1 MPEDLYGN
9 PDEQALMQGL
19 SAIKFQKEETALQR
33 SMLELDAYKDEQRR
47 KMQAE
52 ELSHQERM
60 QSAALK
66 QQQAEASSSMAL
78 RKQEMEMA
86 AQTEKQRMDLDMQKA
101 QMQQGGF
108 DKKRAA
114 EAEENARSREHNKQ
128 LAVAELRAKG
138 LSGAATTGARSATQG
153 RMSQL
158 RQQYKMHA
166 ANAESAREL
175 YILNEAYANEF
186 GEYMGEQAAQEN
198 AIIRVQEG
206 LDPVDTRLIGEVADQ
221 LMERVDLRNGAD
233 TVVRGQIASLY
244 QGENGIFNILTKG
257 GLARPE
263 AGLRWIGDPLTN
275 LKGGTS
281 LPLGVVIEDLP
292 GVNEIY
298 GYMNQDGLYDPKILP
313 QVSKVSS
320 EEFTQ
325 NAEGVR
331 TGFRNDM
338 LEKVINYVKGKGRVD
353 SRHIQNNRS
362 WEETLLGPTNQ
373 MTKKDYDKWQ
383 AYELLNKSGQSLT
396 PKEQQF
402 LDANRGIVEGAVWN
416 PLFNP
421 DEKTSDMVPYGTEE
435 VLAWETVDGR
445 TAALRHAAHMRK
457 VLNTTSG
464 SAQAGDA
471 MVEVVFELQKAR
483 TLIESDPQSKDK
495 VMEELYQR
503 LDEISTRAGG
513 AVFNYVDSVMDQ
525 MARINEE
532 QLQGTGDGSYTI
544 NDIYGEEGLGDIS
557 DRSVAETNM
566 LIKANSAMYGEYGD
580 LAAMWTEY
588 TGSGDGMKAITPA
601 AMTGVLNGVV
611 STALAGLSAT
621 TLTANVPPGQSGTAP
636 STTVNPVLGMQEF
649 QDALVQ
655 SMITSL
661 IKQGIP
667 ENLAIQHAASMMEY
681 VMNTPSWQSRISMLT
696 EQQGAIGALE
706 ENYKGLGNL
715 MVGHASD
722 RAELDVQLEEAHAQI
737 MKDELTQ
744 LEEQRTKDKDEL
756 DRIAD
761 ELLRGGP

>member
-52 ELSHQERM
+52 ELSQQERM

-78 RKQEMEMA
+78 RKQEMEMT
-86 AQTEKQRMDLDMQKA
+86 AQAEKQRMDLDMQLA

-114 EAEENARSREHNKQ
+114 EAEENSRSREHNKQ

-138 LSGAATTGARSATQG
+138 LSEAATSGTHRTGNGTLANLTSAYQTSMALAGNIREKSGLYRQFQNDYGEAVGRIAAEEATIERIQQG
-153 RMSQL
+153 L
-158 RQQYKMHA
+158 PLVTENLITKV
-166 ANAESAREL
+166 
-175 YILNEAYANEF
+175 
-186 GEYMGEQAAQEN
+186 GEQ
-198 AIIRVQEG
+198 
-206 LDPVDTRLIGEVADQ
+206 LLEVTDY
-221 LMERVDLRNGAD
+221 RNGAD

-338 LEKVINYVKGKGRVD
+338 LEKVINHVKGKGRVD

-445 TAALRHAAHMRK
+445 TAALRHAAHMRN

-464 SAQAGDA
+464 PAKAGDA
-471 MVEVVFELQKAR
+471 LVEVVFELQKAR

-513 AVFNYVDSVMDQ
+513 GVFPYVDSVMDQ

-557 DRSVAETNM
+557 DRSVAKTNM
-566 LIKANSAMYGEYGD
+566 LIKANSALFGEYGD

-588 TGSGDGMKAITPA
+588 TGSGDGMKAMTPA
-601 AMTGVLNGVV
+601 AMQGVLNGVV
-611 STALAGLSAT
+611 NTALAGLSAT
-621 TLTANVPPGQSGTAP
+621 TLTANVPPGQSGPAP
-636 STTVNPVLGMQEF
+636 STTVNPVLGMSEF
-649 QDALVQ
+649 QDALVLSIIESQ
-655 SMITSL
+655 IN
-661 IKQGIP
+661 QGIP
-667 ENLAIQHAASMMEY
+667 ESLASQRAASIMESI
-681 VMNTPSWQSRISMLT
+681 MNTPSWQSRISMLT
-696 EQQGAIGALE
+696 EHQRTADALT
-706 ENYKGLGNL
+706 ENYEGLGNRMADHTYDL
-715 MVGHASD
+715 
-722 RAELDVQLEEAHAQI
+722 AELDAKFAEEQAQI
-737 MKDELTQ
+737 MEDEQTRLDD
-744 LEEQRTKDKDEL
+744 EKQRNKDEL